1 MDAKDVDDNHE
12 ILLESLSAMIDDE
25 LSFRESDQL
34 LAQIKANPELQE
46 KWRHFC
52 VIKAILRRKSH
63 APMSTDE
70 FVSQAM
76 VHKEAIETP
85 SLLANKPEL

>member
-1 MDAKDVDDNHE
+1 MDAKYVDDNHE

-25 LSFRESDQL
+25 LSFAESQKL
-34 LAQIKANPELQE
+34 LAKIKANPKLHE

-52 VIKAILRRKSH
+52 VIKAILHRKVH
-63 APMSTDE
+63 APMSINE

-76 VHKEAIETP
+76 VHKEAVESY
-85 SLLANKPEL
+85 SLRANKPD

>member
-25 LSFRESDQL
+25 LSFADSQQL
-34 LAQIKANPELQE
+34 LGQIKASPELQE

-63 APMSTDE
+63 AITSTGE

-76 VHKEAIETP
+76 VHKGAIETP
-85 SLLANKPEL
+85 SLLANKPEH